1 MRWNSNDDT
10 LPKTNFYGFSSCLL
24 YIHCAIFDYYFI
36 ETGLL
41 AYIFDP
47 SRSTMFNMLLL
58 QKYIYILHD
67 FHLDHVRLITTLFRF
82 VHVFQYLFSY
92 KSTASGP
99 GNNPTMIQLSQ
110 EPKHHYLISCH
121 LATRRFVIESGTGD
135 SKATVN
141 NPSRLF
147 KFSLQHCKGTP
158 SAAIYSRLD
167 HATSRHQ

>member
-1 MRWNSNDDT
+1 MMRWNSNDDT

-24 YIHCAIFDYYFI
+24 YIHCATFDYYFI

-41 AYIFDP
+41 AYIFDL
-47 SRSTMFNMLLL
+47 SRSTTFNMLLL

-67 FHLDHVRLITTLFRF
+67 FHLDHVRLFTTLSRF

-99 GNNPTMIQLSQ
+99 GNNPTMIQPSQ

-121 LATRRFVIESGTGD
+121 LATRRFVIESGLWRFKGYFKQSVTVVQVQF
-135 SKATVN
+135 AT
-141 NPSRLF
+141 
-147 KFSLQHCKGTP
+147 LQRRNAFRCY
-158 SAAIYSRLD
+158 I
-167 HATSRHQ
+167 